1 MHLVRHPLS
10 ALLVILVVLF
20 FVFFLLAPLL
30 HLIFDL
36 LVIAAI
42 IWAVMEQLQSW
53 GKSDKLTARP
63 VAANV

>member
-42 IWAVMEQLQSW
+42 IWAVMELVRFQHNYRSH
-53 GKSDKLTARP
+53 T
-63 VAANV
+63 